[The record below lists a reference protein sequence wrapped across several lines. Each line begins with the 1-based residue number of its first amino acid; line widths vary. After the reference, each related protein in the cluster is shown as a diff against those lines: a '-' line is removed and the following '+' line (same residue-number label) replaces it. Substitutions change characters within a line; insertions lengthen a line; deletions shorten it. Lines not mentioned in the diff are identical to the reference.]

1 MTGPEALHQ
10 PARRLVLSGL
20 KRPVLGAVLVLG
32 LVAAGFLQPSM
43 AASEAALGIR
53 DARNECA
60 VRGGQFWRTG
70 LGYGCNS
77 ARRGQDFHCHSGTCR
92 GGAMTTRE
100 PRRPGDFG
108 GEIIDS
114 GPGSG
119 RTN

>member
-1 MTGPEALHQ
+1 MTGPEALRQ
-10 PARRLVLSGL
+10 RPSRRVPSGHS
-20 KRPVLGAVLVLG
+20 VLGAAFVLG
-32 LVAAGFLQPSM
+32 LVAARLLQPTSAI
-43 AASEAALGIR
+43 AAPDMGIR

-77 ARRGQDFHCHSGTCR
+77 ARRGQDFHCYAGQCDP
-92 GGAMTTRE
+92 GALTTPQ

-108 GEIIDS
+108 GEIIDN